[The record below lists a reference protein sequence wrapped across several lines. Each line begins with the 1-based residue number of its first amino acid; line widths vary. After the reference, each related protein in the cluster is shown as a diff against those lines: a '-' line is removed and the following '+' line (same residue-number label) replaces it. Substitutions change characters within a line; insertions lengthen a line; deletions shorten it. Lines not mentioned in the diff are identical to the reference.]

1 MCMREKER
9 EREISIY
16 LPNWS
21 FLYNMALCPWES
33 ELRKNRVA
41 ATER

>member
-1 MCMREKER
+1 MCER
-9 EREISIY
+9 ISIY

-33 ELRKNRVA
+33 ELRKNRGSSN
-41 ATER
+41 